1 MSACLLDTDVLIAL
15 VVAEHEHHDRA
26 AAWMSGVQHVALCP
40 VTEGALLRF
49 LVRTGESMPTATAVL
64 TAVRAHPRC
73 VFWAD
78 SISYLE
84 LDGSTITGHRQLTD
98 TYLAGLARSHGEQ
111 LATLDEALAQRH
123 PESCLL
129 VP

>member
-1 MSACLLDTDVLIAL
+1 
-15 VVAEHEHHDRA
+15 
-26 AAWMSGVQHVALCP
+26 MSGVQHVALCP

-64 TAVRAHPRC
+64 SAVRAHPRC
-73 VFWAD
+73 VFWPD
-78 SISYLE
+78 SISYRD

-111 LATLDEALAQRH
+111 LATLDEDLAQLH

>member
-1 MSACLLDTDVLIAL
+1 MP
-15 VVAEHEHHDRA
+15 
-26 AAWMSGVQHVALCP
+26 GVQHVALCP
-40 VTEGALLRF
+40 ITEGALLRF

-64 TAVRAHPRC
+64 TAVRSHPRC
-73 VFWAD
+73 VFWTD
-78 SISYLE
+78 SISYLK
-84 LDGSTITGHRQLTD
+84 LDGSTTTGHRQLTD